1 MSINPPIQVT
11 FSDRFESEIRKLG
24 KRYRRIRLDIQPV
37 IDQLASGELPGDQ
50 IPGMDYILFKVR
62 VKNSDIQKGK
72 SGGYRL
78 IYYLKTEAQIRLV
91 TLYSKSDQ
99 ADISAAEIREILSRA
114 SKIAGIDLMEF
125 QKLISDRG
133 ICVHYDVEELE
144 QDIQHLRDRGWR

>member
-11 FSDRFESEIRKLG
+11 VSDRFESEIRKLG

-50 IPGMDYILFKVR
+50 IPSMDYILFKVR

-78 IYYLKTEAQIRLV
+78 IYYLKTEAQILLV

-99 ADISAAEIREILSRA
+99 ADISAAEIREILTRA
-114 SKIAGIDLMEF
+114 EAQFNHPDESPDE
-125 QKLISDRG
+125 S
-133 ICVHYDVEELE
+133 
-144 QDIQHLRDRGWR
+144 

>member
-78 IYYLKTEAQIRLV
+78 IYYLKTEAQILLV

-99 ADISAAEIREILSRA
+99 ADISAAEIREIFTRA
-114 SKIAGIDLMEF
+114 ETQFNSPDEP
-125 QKLISDRG
+125 
-133 ICVHYDVEELE
+133 
-144 QDIQHLRDRGWR
+144 

>member
-11 FSDRFESEIRKLG
+11 VSDRFESEIRKLG

-72 SGGYRL
+72 SGGYRI
-78 IYYLKTEAQIRLV
+78 IYYLKTEAQILLV

-99 ADISAAEIREILSRA
+99 ADVSAAEIREILTRA
-114 SKIAGIDLMEF
+114 EAQFNDPDESPDE
-125 QKLISDRG
+125 S
-133 ICVHYDVEELE
+133 
-144 QDIQHLRDRGWR
+144 